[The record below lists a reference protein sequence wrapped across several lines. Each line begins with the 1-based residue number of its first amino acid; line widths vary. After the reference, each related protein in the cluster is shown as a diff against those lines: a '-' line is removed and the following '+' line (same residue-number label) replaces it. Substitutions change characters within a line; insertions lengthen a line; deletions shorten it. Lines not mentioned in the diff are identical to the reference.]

1 VIGTFLTVAFLT
13 LKNRI
18 VQGVKRLREPRYLIG
33 GIAGAAYFWFLIF
46 RRAAGAHNGKLLL
59 LKTAGIT
66 PIVADFAS
74 IVLLLMMILAWALP
88 ADSGGLDFSETE
100 IAFLFPAPL
109 RRRDI
114 LLYKILRAQPQ
125 ALFSALIMTVFGW
138 WRNGLFV
145 GMWAVISVLSI
156 YFTMVSLGRARL
168 RLAHVGFL
176 ARLAGVAAIV
186 AGLFSL
192 ARYEVRSISL
202 AGVKTGRD
210 FFNLLKTVNAANS
223 PFQKP
228 LVKAIL
234 FIPRLF
240 ASAAL
245 PTSVSMLA
253 VSVLGVLALG
263 VAFFF
268 IAAALN
274 VSFEEASIA
283 TSQKRAA
290 RKDRVRSQR
299 AGSFVM
305 FRRAPAPFRLQETG
319 PIEVAVIWKN
329 LIALMRNSIA
339 WVVVFVAIMAF
350 MVGLAVWAHE
360 PVTFNAIGTSLLFMA
375 CFFPLMAP
383 TVFANDLRLDM
394 PRLEVLKSYPI
405 AGDRLIAAEIA
416 APLAVIS
423 LLEMM
428 WATSASIMI
437 SMSGSTSRVASFVA
451 TPQFIVAVLLL
462 TLPVCAVQLLIRNA
476 VPVLFPAWAMR
487 SKDEPRGFV
496 AMGQRLVTLAGN
508 LIVLAAALIPAAI
521 VFLPS
526 LWIAFKF
533 FAGNAAFV
541 AVATMPAVG
550 VIVAEVWFG
559 VRALGAQFETIDISN
574 ESDMSAP

>member
-1 VIGTFLTVAFLT
+1 MIGTFLTVAFLT

-18 VQGVKRLREPRYLIG
+18 VQRVKRLREPRYLIG

-46 RRAAGAHNGKLLL
+46 RRAAGAHNGKVLL
-59 LKTAGIT
+59 LKSMSVT
-66 PIVADFAS
+66 PVVADFAS
-74 IVLLLMMILAWALP
+74 IVVLVIMIMAWALP
-88 ADSGGLDFSETE
+88 ADSGGLEFTDAE
-100 IAFLFPAPL
+100 IGFLFPAPL

-125 ALFSALIMTVFGW
+125 ALFSALIMTVLGW
-138 WRNGLFV
+138 WRGGLFV
-145 GMWAVISVLSI
+145 GVWVTISGLSI
-156 YFTMVSLGRARL
+156 YFLLVSLGRARL
-168 RLAHVGFL
+168 RLMGVGFL
-176 ARLAGVAAIV
+176 ARLAGVAAIL
-186 AGLFSL
+186 AGLVWL
-192 ARYEVRSISL
+192 ARFEMRDFSFTGI
-202 AGVKTGRD
+202 KTGKE
-210 FFNLLKTVNAANS
+210 FFKLIGDPAKSA
-223 PFQKP
+223 FHKP
-228 LVKAIL
+228 LVQAIL
-234 FIPRLF
+234 FIPHLF
-240 ASAAL
+240 ASAAIPSSL
-245 PTSVSMLA
+245 LSLA
-253 VSVLGVLALG
+253 VSSLGVIALS
-263 VAFFF
+263 VAFFY
-268 IAAALN
+268 IAVAIN
-274 VSFEEASIA
+274 VSFEEASIGA
-283 TSQKRAA
+283 SQKRAA
-290 RKDRVRSQR
+290 RKDRQRSQR

-339 WVVVFVAIMAF
+339 WVVVFAAILAF
-350 MVGLAVWAHE
+350 MLGIALWAHQ
-360 PVTFNAIGTSLLFMA
+360 PVTFNAIGTTLLFMS
-375 CFFPLMAP
+375 CIFPLMAP

-423 LLEMM
+423 ILEMLF
-428 WATSASIMI
+428 ATSASVMI
-437 SMSGSTSRVASFVA
+437 GMSGATSKVAQFVA

-508 LIVLAAALIPAAI
+508 LIVLVAALMPAAI

-533 FAGNAAFV
+533 FSGNPAFV
-541 AVATMPAVG
+541 AVAAMPAVA

-559 VRALGAQFETIDISN
+559 VRALGAQFESIDISN